1 MILKSIVAS
10 ICFLFLTTSCQGQS
24 KLDDLLFLKGTW
36 KIENKSTFEEWNFK
50 DNQFTGTSYKMNND
64 TKVITETLLIS
75 ITDGAIVYE
84 ANVPSQNGGKT
95 IPFVLNTSISDKLS
109 FENLN
114 HDFPKKI
121 QYQKITSTKILVQI
135 LGEGD
140 KGFSYHIIKQ

>member
-1 MILKSIVAS
+1 M
-10 ICFLFLTTSCQGQS
+10 
-24 KLDDLLFLKGTW
+24 
-36 KIENKSTFEEWNFK
+36 ENKSTFEEWNFK

-64 TKVITETLLIS
+64 TKVITETLQIS

-84 ANVPSQNGGKT
+84 ANVPSQNEGNT

-109 FENLN
+109 FENLD

-121 QYQKITSTKILVQI
+121 QYQKITDVKILVHV
-135 LGEGD
+135 LGEDD